1 MDPAGGYSP
10 GGFARRMRQVPYRE
24 LIEERLPPR
33 AQRDPVARLAWLLE
47 AIEQEEASLWAALKR
62 VLRERHG
69 RLAVD
74 ERGATGCAMAW
85 SSLVASRCQLRAI
98 RELVKE
104 SRSEVLRQQ
113 SQLTLF

>member
-1 MDPAGGYSP
+1 
-10 GGFARRMRQVPYRE
+10 
-24 LIEERLPPR
+24 
-33 AQRDPVARLAWLLE
+33 
-47 AIEQEEASLWAALKR
+47 

-69 RLAVD
+69 QLAAD
-74 ERGATGCAMAW
+74 ERGATACAMAW

-104 SRSEVLRQQ
+104 SRAEVLRQQ

>member
-1 MDPAGGYSP
+1 
-10 GGFARRMRQVPYRE
+10 MR
-24 LIEERLPPR
+24 
-33 AQRDPVARLAWLLE
+33 
-47 AIEQEEASLWAALKR
+47 AALKH
-62 VLRERHG
+62 VLRER
-69 RLAVD
+69 RRQLAAD
-74 ERGATGCAMAW
+74 ERGATASAMAW